1 MLSSNRAVFQLLQ
14 RTHVAVIPRFASAV
28 ATNRRSEP
36 VTEAQLKMYPVIGE
50 LDNFLNNL
58 FSIFFEG
65 KQSKLY
71 RFTDYYVS
79 KEEKMGYCIYNTN
92 IYSKI

>member
-14 RTHVAVIPRFASAV
+14 KTHVAVIPRFASAV

-50 LDNFLNNL
+50 LDNF
-58 FSIFFEG
+58 S
-65 KQSKLY
+65 Q
-71 RFTDYYVS
+71 
-79 KEEKMGYCIYNTN
+79 
-92 IYSKI
+92 